1 MVRIAGPLVLLRDRQ
16 QLTQRDG
23 VRRGRRELRSGLNY
37 LVADDT
43 DAAETARIN
52 SSLKKE
58 YKVLL
63 CALCALLLSA

>member
-23 VRRGRRELRSGLNY
+23 GRRGRRELRSGLNC

-63 CALCALLLSA
+63 CALCVLLFSA